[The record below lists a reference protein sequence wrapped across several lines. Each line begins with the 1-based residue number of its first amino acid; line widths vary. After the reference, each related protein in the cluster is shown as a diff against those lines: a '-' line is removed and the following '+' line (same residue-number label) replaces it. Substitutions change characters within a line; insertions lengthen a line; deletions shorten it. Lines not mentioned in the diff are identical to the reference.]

1 MVLQTQF
8 FFLVREKW
16 LTRKKNPSLKNH
28 FSRKVVADEMAEL
41 VLLSSVGN
49 WSFSCCSNNIFHEK
63 HFMINLYS
71 ELILK
76 IWQNLVI
83 FLTIFCQP
91 LGQTQFVPFD
101 FAKKWLYIRLIASF
115 ISVILHKE

>member
-1 MVLQTQF
+1 MSF
-8 FFLVREKW
+8 
-16 LTRKKNPSLKNH
+16 NPIPTGCCHMTLIYGLIPP
-28 FSRKVVADEMAEL
+28 MAGRNRVKIRQL

-71 ELILK
+71 EFTLK
-76 IWQNLVI
+76 MWQNLVL

-101 FAKKWLYIRLIASF
+101 LQKNWLYIRLIASF